1 MTVQK
6 TLIYLLKPGRRI
18 QARTTRQRPGWLP
31 SLRRDPIRV
40 TAWQDAWP
48 RLEASDSDSGI
59 SQRRRFVRAPRG
71 LIQLAAPSGNLM
83 FGAVA
88 ASPQQPTVT
97 KARSAMP
104 ESATQFRSGRSFGP
118 TFPSSDMHRNRWYI
132 EDAHP
137 ELKTQPFGQNG
148 AK

>member
-31 SLRRDPIRV
+31 SLRQARRDPIP
-40 TAWQDAWP
+40 AWQDAWL
-48 RLEASDSDSGI
+48 RTQILEYLNVA
-59 SQRRRFVRAPRG
+59 RFVRAPRG

>member
-31 SLRRDPIRV
+31 SLRQARRDPIP
-40 TAWQDAWP
+40 AWQDAWL
-48 RLEASDSDSGI
+48 RTQILEYLNVA
-59 SQRRRFVRAPRG
+59 RFVRAPRG

-97 KARSAMP
+97 RARSRHARIGDTVP
-104 ESATQFRSGRSFGP
+104 KWPFFRTDVS
-118 TFPSSDMHRNRWYI
+118 
-132 EDAHP
+132 
-137 ELKTQPFGQNG
+137 ELGHASQPLVY
-148 AK
+148 